1 MAGVPLD
8 MTAMLQRNTFILER
22 RAKSAATTSEAAKTQ
37 DRNTP
42 TESFHNCQGRGNPQR
57 QQKWF
62 QTSLARFI
70 RVVHWFWN

>member
-1 MAGVPLD
+1 
-8 MTAMLQRNTFILER
+8 MLQRNTFTLER
-22 RAKSAATTSEAAKTQ
+22 QTGPALATSAPANAQ
-37 DRNTP
+37 GRNTP

-57 QQKWF
+57 QQRWF